1 MSEETVNSEATPQP
15 LGFGLVGKCA
25 IVTGAGRGGRG
36 IGRGIALA
44 LASQGANVLITS
56 RSNIADAQAVADA
69 VSALGKSKAIAHL
82 CDVSDAKSVDGLFE
96 RAKAELGR
104 VDILVNNAGITRDGL
119 LLRMS
124 EDDWDAVLD
133 ANLKGTFLC
142 TRAAAKVMIKQRAG
156 RIINVTSIMGQIG
169 NPGQANYS
177 ASKAGIIGFTRTVAR
192 ELGSRNVTVN
202 AVAPGFIDTQMTDAV
217 GEQTRET
224 LLSKIPLGRL
234 GSPEDVGAVVAFLA
248 SDAAA
253 YITGQTL
260 TVDGGMTV

>member
-1 MSEETVNSEATPQP
+1 VSEEVSSEVKP
-15 LGFGLVGKCA
+15 LGFGLAGKTA

-44 LASQGANVLITS
+44 LASQGADVLITS

-69 VSALGKSKAIAHL
+69 VVALGRKGVAHL
-82 CDVSDAKSVDGLFE
+82 CDVSDSASVDGLFE

-142 TRAAAKVMIKQRAG
+142 TRAAAKIMIKQRTG

-169 NPGQANYS
+169 NSGQANYS

-192 ELGSRNVTVN
+192 ELGIRNVTVN

-217 GEQTRET
+217 NEQTRET
-224 LLSKIPLGRL
+224 ILAKIPLGRL